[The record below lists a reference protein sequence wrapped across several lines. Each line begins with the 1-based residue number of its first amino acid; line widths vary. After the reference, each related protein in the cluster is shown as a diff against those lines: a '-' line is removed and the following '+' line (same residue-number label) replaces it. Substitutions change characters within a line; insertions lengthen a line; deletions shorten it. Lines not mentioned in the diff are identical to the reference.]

1 MLRQGL
7 IKVWAPPA
15 IVIGIATILLL
26 IGDEAT
32 FGLRYDRSAIIAGE
46 YVRLLSGHFVHLG
59 GMHYLLNVAGLVLV
73 WFLVGGAFSPSQWS
87 AIILS
92 NIVVM
97 GLGFWFL
104 MPGLAWY
111 VGLSG
116 LLHGLLAAGIAGI
129 WRLRRTEA
137 LVISSIVVL
146 KLGYEILIG
155 PMPGSGDM
163 AGGGVITE
171 AHLFGAIGGIIAG
184 ALFSIR
190 VEPDAPI

>member
-7 IKVWAPPA
+7 IRAWALPA

-32 FGLRYDRSAIIAGE
+32 SGLRYDRSAITAGE
-46 YVRLLSGHFVHLG
+46 YVRLLGGHFVHLG
-59 GMHYLLNVAGLVLV
+59 GMHYLLNVAGLALV
-73 WFLVGGAFSPSQWS
+73 WFLVGGAFSPSHWS
-87 AIILS
+87 AIVLS
-92 NIVVM
+92 NIVVID
-97 GLGFWFL
+97 LGFWFL
-104 MPGLAWY
+104 MPGLDWY

-137 LVISSIVVL
+137 LVILSIVVL

-171 AHLFGAIGGIIAG
+171 AHLFGAVGGIIAG
-184 ALFSIR
+184 TLFSIR
-190 VEPDAPI
+190 VGPEAPI